1 MNLDRKNIE
10 KILMIGIVFILVYLG
25 LQNMNVVVSFLGWL
39 VQVTLPFI
47 IAIWCTLFLNVP
59 LKAIEKRLFRPK
71 NGKTVK
77 PMLEKMRRP
86 VALILSVILFIVII
100 GAFLIIIIPE
110 IGRSLNSLASA
121 IPGAINEFRDWITK
135 LGEEN
140 EVVGN
145 ILSNIKINWDDV
157 TKYIT
162 SFLQNDAA
170 GVVGYAM
177 GMASSIAGVAI
188 NVFLG
193 IVLSIYTLIQK
204 EKLASSAKRLV
215 YSVLP
220 LKAADFVVEVAS
232 LTNRSFYNSI
242 TGQMMECVILGSLT
256 AFGMTIFGFPYA
268 ALIGVMVAV
277 LSWIPMFGVGIGAAI
292 GALFIL
298 TVDPMQAI
306 WFVVFMIC
314 LQQIEGNFI
323 FPRVVGNNMGLPPIL
338 LVSAIILFSNF
349 FGIIGLLISGPTM
362 CVIYTLIKRYTF
374 TRLRERKIPHEKYT
388 PKPERFIPKRH
399 KAVLNKNKFGIPM
412 KIKKKI
418 KPESAKHNNTEG

>member
-10 KILMIGIVFILVYLG
+10 KILFIGIIFILVYLG
-25 LQNMNVVVSFLGWL
+25 LQNMSVVVSFFIWVL
-39 VQVTLPFI
+39 QVMLPFI
-47 IAIWCTLFLNVP
+47 IAICCTLFLNVP
-59 LKAIEKRLFRPK
+59 LKAIEKRLFRAK
-71 NGKTVK
+71 NGKPVK
-77 PMLEKMRRP
+77 PILEKMRRP
-86 VALILSVILFIVII
+86 VSLALSIALFIAVI

-110 IGRSLNSLASA
+110 IGRSLNALAAA
-121 IPGAINEFRDWITK
+121 IPGAINQFRDWITQ

-140 EVVGN
+140 EVVKDA
-145 ILSNIKINWDDV
+145 LSNIKINWDDV

-170 GVVGYAM
+170 GVVSYAM
-177 GMASSIAGVAI
+177 GMISSIVGIAI
-188 NVFLG
+188 NFFLG
-193 IVLSIYTLIQK
+193 IVLSIYALMQK
-204 EKLASSAKRLV
+204 EKLSSSAKKLI
-215 YSVLP
+215 YSIFPV
-220 LKAADFVVEVAS
+220 KAADFIVEVGT

-256 AFGMTIFGFPYA
+256 ALGMTIFGFPYA

-298 TVDPMQAI
+298 TVDPIQAI

-349 FGIIGLLISGPTM
+349 FGIVGLLISGPTM
-362 CVIYTLIKRYTF
+362 CVIYTLVRRFMF
-374 TRLRERKIPHEKYT
+374 TRLRAKKIPHEKYEV
-388 PKPERFIPKRH
+388 KPERFRPRRRKVNTKKIRFK
-399 KAVLNKNKFGIPM
+399 LPM
-412 KIKKKI
+412 KMKKK
-418 KPESAKHNNTEG
+418 N

>member
-10 KILMIGIVFILVYLG
+10 KILMIGIIFILIYLG
-25 LQNMNVVVSFLGWL
+25 LQNMNVVIAFLGWL
-39 VQVTLPFI
+39 FQVTLPFI

-59 LKAIEKRLFRPK
+59 LRAIENRLFRPK
-71 NGKTVK
+71 NGKPVK
-77 PMLEKMRRP
+77 PILEKLRRP
-86 VALILSVILFIVII
+86 ISLVLSIVLFIVII
-100 GAFLIIIIPE
+100 GAFLTIIIPE
-110 IGRSLNSLASA
+110 IGRSLNSLAAA
-121 IPGAINEFRDWITK
+121 IPGAINDFRDWITQ

-140 EVVGN
+140 ELVGN

-177 GMASSIAGVAI
+177 GMVSSVVSVSV

-193 IVLSIYTLIQK
+193 IVLSIYTLMQK

-215 YSVLP
+215 FAALP
-220 LKAADFVVEVAS
+220 LKAAEFVVEVAS

-256 AFGMTIFGFPYA
+256 ALGMTIFGFPYA

-298 TVDPMQAI
+298 TVNPMQAI
-306 WFVVFMIC
+306 WFIVFMIC

-349 FGIIGLLISGPTM
+349 FGIIGLLVSGPVM
-362 CVIYTLIKRYTF
+362 CVIYTLVRRFTF
-374 TRLRERKIPHEKYT
+374 TRLRQKKIPHEKYAIKVQKI
-388 PKPERFIPKRH
+388 KPRRRKIGSK
-399 KAVLNKNKFGIPM
+399 KSKFRIPM
-412 KIKKKI
+412 KIKKK
-418 KPESAKHNNTEG
+418 

>member
-10 KILMIGIVFILVYLG
+10 KILFIGIIFILVYLG
-25 LQNMNVVVSFLGWL
+25 LQNMSVVVSFFIWVL
-39 VQVTLPFI
+39 QVMLPFI
-47 IAIWCTLFLNVP
+47 IAICCTLFLNVP
-59 LKAIEKRLFRPK
+59 LKAIEKRLFRAK
-71 NGKTVK
+71 NGKPVK
-77 PMLEKMRRP
+77 PILEKMRRP
-86 VALILSVILFIVII
+86 VSLALSIALFIAVI

-110 IGRSLNSLASA
+110 IGRSLNALAAA
-121 IPGAINEFRDWITK
+121 IPGAINQFRDWITQ

-140 EVVGN
+140 EVVKDA
-145 ILSNIKINWDDV
+145 LSNIKINWDDV

-170 GVVGYAM
+170 GVVSYAM
-177 GMASSIAGVAI
+177 GMISSIVGIAI
-188 NVFLG
+188 NFFLG
-193 IVLSIYTLIQK
+193 IVLSIYALMQK
-204 EKLASSAKRLV
+204 EKLSSSAKKLI
-215 YSVLP
+215 YSIFPV
-220 LKAADFVVEVAS
+220 KAADFIVEVGT

-256 AFGMTIFGFPYA
+256 ALGMTIFGFPYA

-298 TVDPMQAI
+298 TVDPIQAI

-349 FGIIGLLISGPTM
+349 FGIVGLLISGPTM
-362 CVIYTLIKRYTF
+362 CVIYTLVRRFMF
-374 TRLRERKIPHEKYT
+374 TRLRAKKIPHEKYEV
-388 PKPERFIPKRH
+388 KPERFRPRRRKVNT
-399 KAVLNKNKFGIPM
+399 KKNRFKLPM
-412 KIKKKI
+412 KMKKK
-418 KPESAKHNNTEG
+418 N